1 MGTLKIV
8 KENLFFLS
16 RHNPLLFRLIKKIQ
30 EADQYSEA
38 RMNAAKQR
46 RARQMIGY
54 ALAHSS
60 FYRKAW
66 QSVDEGKLLEG
77 DLQSLPIIHKT
88 DIRDHI
94 HTIATAPVKFLKA
107 AHTSGTSGTPLCVYR
122 SPGSI
127 LREHA
132 YTWYFRMTHGLR
144 IGDPV
149 ISLRATLDRNT
160 MHYYNKAENVLY
172 LSTYLLSKKNIP
184 VYAKLINQFRPK
196 ALYAFPSSSFML
208 SNLLQQEELKVNI
221 PLIFTS
227 SETLYPFQR
236 EKIEQTLNGRILDY
250 YGNVERSIAY
260 GQCPYGSYHEMPLY
274 SINEFPEKGVITTAL
289 MNKSFPMIRYFVEDS
304 FLMTDGVCECG
315 KPITIK
321 SIEGRFDNFVKC
333 PDGTIVTGMSMA
345 FRGINGLQY
354 AQIIQEE
361 IPSIQVNLVTSPVFQ
376 ENDQEILLKQLRNR
390 LGDSLNIVF
399 NKVEEEQII
408 KTPGGKY
415 TLVLSRLSK

>member
-8 KENLFFLS
+8 KENLSFLS

-30 EADQYSEA
+30 ESDHFSEA
-38 RMNAAKQR
+38 RMNAAKQQ
-46 RARQMIGY
+46 RARQIVQY
-54 ALAHSS
+54 ALSHSS
-60 FYRKAW
+60 FYRKIY
-66 QSVDEGKLLEG
+66 QSVPVEKIMRG
-77 DLQSLPIIHKT
+77 DLSQLPIINKS
-88 DIRDHI
+88 DIRH
-94 HTIATAPVKFLKA
+94 HVNSIATAPLKLLKA
-107 AHTSGTSGTPLCVYR
+107 AHTSGTSGTPLLVYR

-132 YTWYFRMTHGLR
+132 YTWYFRMSHGLR
-144 IGDPV
+144 ISDPV
-149 ISLRATLDRNT
+149 VSLRATLDRNT

-172 LSTYLLSKKNIP
+172 LSTYLLSKKNIV
-184 VYAKLINQFRPK
+184 VYAKLINQFKPK
-196 ALYAFPSSSFML
+196 ALYAFPSSSYML
-208 SNLLQQEELKVNI
+208 ANLLQQEEQKVNI

-236 EKIEQTLNGRILDY
+236 EKIEETLNGRIMDY

-260 GQCPYGSYHEMPLY
+260 GQCAYGSYHEMPLY

-289 MNKSFPMIRYFVEDS
+289 MNKSFPLIRYFVEDS
-304 FLMTDGVCECG
+304 FLMSDGICECG
-315 KPITIK
+315 KPLTIK

-376 ENDQEILLKQLRNR
+376 DNDQQILLKQLRNR

-415 TLVLSRLSK
+415 TLVLSRLPK